1 MTEKIGQIKN
11 PLTIIAIFAGIAEVS
26 GTLVLPFVSEAN
38 QFLFIYFLIAF
49 PSVLILLFFV
59 TLNFNN
65 KVLYAPSDYKDEDN
79 YISVNRYDF
88 SQQKNVEIK
97 LSKDDSTNQ
106 LLERLLQMEF
116 KMTQLESLLIKN
128 STERNIAIEDATADN
143 RIETTGYKFLVS
155 NFRNVS
161 KFLTKM
167 SSVGV
172 NFEVYN
178 TQDPNEPRESNYQD
192 HRAIWLGADIPLEL
206 AQLVIKES
214 KRIYPHLKYIKISDP
229 GDRDFNQIYIGG
241 STDSAVSIFNRTPM
255 TEADFEKLNSY
266 TDKKEFHRYIEKFS
280 K

>member
-26 GTLVLPFVSEAN
+26 GTVVLPFISEAN

-97 LSKDDSTNQ
+97 LTKDDSTNQ
-106 LLERLLQMEF
+106 LLERLIQMEF
-116 KMTQLESLLIKN
+116 NMTQIESLLIKN
-128 STERNIAIEDATADN
+128 STERNITIEDATADN
-143 RIETTGYKFLVS
+143 HLETTGYKFLVS

-161 KFLTKM
+161 KFLAKM

-192 HRAIWLGADIPLEL
+192 HRAIWLGTDIPLEL

-255 TEADFEKLNSY
+255 TEAEFEKLSSY
-266 TDKKEFHRYIEKFS
+266 TDKNELHRYIEKFS